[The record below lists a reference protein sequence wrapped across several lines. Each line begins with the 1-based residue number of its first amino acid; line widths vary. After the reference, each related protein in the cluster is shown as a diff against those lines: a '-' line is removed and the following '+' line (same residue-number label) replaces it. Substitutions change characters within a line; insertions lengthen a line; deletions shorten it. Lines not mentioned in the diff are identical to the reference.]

1 MAKKPVQSERTLE
14 GNGQFINYTFNEPEK
29 DTFKAYR
36 DGLDISELN
45 ERLEGLLDKRYN
57 ISLKWDTFNDC
68 YSCYI
73 IEPKPDGSDKPHI
86 LTGRGRTAI
95 SAIAGALFR
104 HFDVFAGV
112 WPIEAV
118 PKRGTDDD

>member
-1 MAKKPVQSERTLE
+1 MAKKPVQSQGKVES
-14 GNGQFINYTFNEPEK
+14 NGQFINYTFNEPEK
-29 DTFKAYR
+29 EAFRAYR
-36 DGLDISELN
+36 DSLEISEFS

-57 ISLKWDTFNDC
+57 LSIKWDTFNDC

-73 IEPKPDGSDKPHI
+73 IEPQPDGGGKPHI
-86 LTGRGRTAI
+86 LTGRGRSAI

-104 HFDVFAGV
+104 HYDVFQGV
-112 WPIEAV
+112 WPVEAT